1 MGLMWSSAH
10 GKVLHNSHQHE
21 EKRESVQDDNSPDV
35 NDEDI
40 FYETVDTFSQQKE
53 DLVLQELENQNAC
66 SSNEE
71 SYTKSRMYFPN
82 EENILRYD
90 CSENCENAIS
100 IDSKG
105 SASAKCEGFTGG
117 VDKSTVWTAHSSP
130 TEGFYTESMAVRYV
144 SYQEEE
150 KMHSLHQRCPKNI
163 NNNSRSTFETEC
175 NDGILSVSPCKEE
188 KKNVKECRSFSLP
201 LITEEEVFTGRHV
214 KSISEPQFERPV
226 KISPEI
232 KSDVPSSCAWQI
244 DVDCFKSKKRKKPP
258 QKYLR
263 SKENTVQSDYNDG
276 SHRKMQQHLVTM
288 EIASQEMM
296 ERRKVLDLRR
306 W

>member
-1 MGLMWSSAH
+1 M
-10 GKVLHNSHQHE
+10 
-21 EKRESVQDDNSPDV
+21 
-35 NDEDI
+35 
-40 FYETVDTFSQQKE
+40 DTFSTQKE

-66 SSNEE
+66 LSNEE
-71 SYTKSRMYFPN
+71 SYTKSRKHFPN
-82 EENILRYD
+82 DEKIIRSD
-90 CSENCENAIS
+90 CSENCENANS
-100 IDSKG
+100 VDSK
-105 SASAKCEGFTGG
+105 SIASAKCEGFASG

-130 TEGFYTESMAVRYV
+130 TEDLYTESMAVRYV
-144 SYQEEE
+144 SYQEEG
-150 KMHSLHQRCPKNI
+150 KIHSLHQRYPNM
-163 NNNSRSTFETEC
+163 NNNSRCTLETEC
-175 NDGILSVSPCKEE
+175 SDGIRSVSPCKEE

-201 LITEEEVFTGRHV
+201 LITEEEVFTGRHA
-214 KSISEPQFERPV
+214 KSTSEPEFERPV
-226 KISPEI
+226 KISPQI

-263 SKENTVQSDYNDG
+263 SKENTVESDYNDG

-288 EIASQEMM
+288 EIATQEMM

>member
-1 MGLMWSSAH
+1 MWSSAH
-10 GKVLHNSHQHE
+10 GKVMHNSHRHE
-21 EKRESVQDDNSPDV
+21 EKRESVQEDSSPDV

-40 FYETVDTFSQQKE
+40 FYETVDTFSTQKE

-66 SSNEE
+66 LSNEE
-71 SYTKSRMYFPN
+71 SYTKSRMHFPN
-82 EENILRYD
+82 DEKIIRSD
-90 CSENCENAIS
+90 CSENCE
-100 IDSKG
+100 
-105 SASAKCEGFTGG
+105 GFRSV

-130 TEGFYTESMAVRYV
+130 TEDLYTDSMAVRYV
-144 SYQEEE
+144 SYQEEG
-150 KMHSLHQRCPKNI
+150 KIHSLHQRSPNM
-163 NNNSRSTFETEC
+163 NNNSRSTLQTEC
-175 NDGILSVSPCKEE
+175 NDGIRSASPCKEE

-201 LITEEEVFTGRHV
+201 LITEEEVFTGRHA
-214 KSISEPQFERPV
+214 KSTSEPEFERPV
-226 KISPEI
+226 KISPQI
-232 KSDVPSSCAWQI
+232 KSDVRSSCAWQI

-263 SKENTVQSDYNDG
+263 SKENTVESDYNDG

-288 EIASQEMM
+288 EIATQEMM

>member
-1 MGLMWSSAH
+1 MWSSAH
-10 GKVLHNSHQHE
+10 GKALHNSHLHE
-21 EKRESVQDDNSPDV
+21 EKGESVQDDSNPDV

-40 FYETVDTFSQQKE
+40 FYETVDTFSTQKE

-66 SSNEE
+66 LSNEE
-71 SYTKSRMYFPN
+71 SYTKSRLHFPN
-82 EENILRYD
+82 DEKIIRSD
-90 CSENCENAIS
+90 CSENCESTNS

-105 SASAKCEGFTGG
+105 SASVKCEGFSSV

-130 TEGFYTESMAVRYV
+130 TEDLYTESMAVRYV
-144 SYQEEE
+144 SYQEEG
-150 KMHSLHQRCPKNI
+150 KIHSLHQSPNM
-163 NNNSRSTFETEC
+163 NNNSKSTLETER
-175 NDGILSVSPCKEE
+175 NDGIWSVSPCKEE

-201 LITEEEVFTGRHV
+201 LITEEDVFTGRHAE
-214 KSISEPQFERPV
+214 STSESEFERPV
-226 KISPEI
+226 KISPQI
-232 KSDVPSSCAWQI
+232 KSNIPSSCAWQI

-263 SKENTVQSDYNDG
+263 NKENTVESDYNDG
-276 SHRKMQQHLVTM
+276 SHRKVQQHLVSM
-288 EIASQEMM
+288 EIATQEMM